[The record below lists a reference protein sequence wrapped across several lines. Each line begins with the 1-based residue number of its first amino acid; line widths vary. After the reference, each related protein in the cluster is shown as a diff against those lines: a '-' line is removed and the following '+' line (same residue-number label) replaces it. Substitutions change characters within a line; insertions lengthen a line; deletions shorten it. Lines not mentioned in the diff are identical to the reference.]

1 MMAPMTSTKRSHPDD
16 ISPKSKTVLTIPNT
30 PSDSSERSPKRV
42 CSFSPPTNRGGST
55 LVSNLKIAVVCSSNQ
70 NRSMEAHNLLKKR
83 GFRVQSFGTGSC
95 VKLPGPTVDKPN
107 IYSFDTPYQD
117 QFVDLK
123 RKDSAFYTQNGLLNM
138 LDRNRRIKEKPE
150 RFQEN
155 QDEFDLIV
163 TCQERVFDQVLENMS
178 ERGGNS
184 CKMVHVINV
193 EIKDNHDDATL
204 GAFVIHELAKEIC
217 SSEDPEAE
225 VEEIID
231 TMEKKKKQRFLYSP
245 SFY

>member
-1 MMAPMTSTKRSHPDD
+1 MSPMTSSKRSLPED
-16 ISPKSKTVLTIPNT
+16 ISPKSKTILTIPAGS
-30 PSDSSERSPKRV
+30 PSGSLERSPKRV
-42 CSFSPPTNRGGST
+42 CRLSPPSNRGKSY
-55 LVSNLKIAVVCSSNQ
+55 VSNLKIAVVCSSNQ
-70 NRSMEAHNLLKKR
+70 NRSMEAHNLLQKR
-83 GFRVQSFGTGSC
+83 GYRVQSFGTGSC
-95 VKLPGPTVDKPN
+95 VKLPGVTVDKPN

-123 RKDSAFYTQNGLLNM
+123 RKDASFYTQNGLLNM
-138 LDRNRRIKEKPE
+138 LDRNRRIKQKPE

-155 QDEFDLIV
+155 KDEFDLIV
-163 TCQERVFDQVLENMS
+163 TCQERVFDQVLENLS

-193 EIKDNHDDATL
+193 EIRDNHDDATL
-204 GAFVIHELAKEIC
+204 GAFIIHELVKEIC
-217 SSEDPEAE
+217 SSSDHEAE
-225 VEEIID
+225 LEEIIN

>member
-1 MMAPMTSTKRSHPDD
+1 MSPMTSSKRSLPED
-16 ISPKSKTVLTIPNT
+16 ISPKSKTILTIPAGS
-30 PSDSSERSPKRV
+30 PSGSLERSPKRV
-42 CSFSPPTNRGGST
+42 CRLSPPSNRGKSY
-55 LVSNLKIAVVCSSNQ
+55 VSNLKIAVVCSSNQ
-70 NRSMEAHNLLKKR
+70 NRSMEAHNLLQKR
-83 GFRVQSFGTGSC
+83 GYRVQSFGTGSC
-95 VKLPGPTVDKPN
+95 VKLPGVTVDKPN

-123 RKDSAFYTQNGLLNM
+123 RKDASFYTQNGLLNM
-138 LDRNRRIKEKPE
+138 LDRNRRIKQKPE

-155 QDEFDLIV
+155 KDEFDLIV
-163 TCQERVFDQVLENMS
+163 TCQERVFDQVLENLS

-204 GAFVIHELAKEIC
+204 GAFIIHELVKEIC
-217 SSEDPEAE
+217 LSSDHEAE
-225 VEEIID
+225 LEEIIN